1 MWKPGDVIAW
11 RGIYRDQVWHAQST
25 LIVRDT
31 DEELML
37 ALLPGAECIAQ
48 EDYPEAKKNGRRWW
62 DFKNQPW
69 KLKTYIWR
77 TNRLLL
83 ILEPEKYYST
93 MYFWNHESNEFLCYY
108 INFQLPFK
116 RSDCGID
123 TLDLDLDLLINPDF
137 SFEWKDVDDYQKAID
152 NEVIFPDWAHGID
165 SAKQEIFSRLEKC
178 SYPYDGFWLDWMPD
192 PNWLPPKLPEN
203 WDKICTE

>member
-1 MWKPGDVIAW
+1 M
-11 RGIYRDQVWHAQST
+11 
-25 LIVRDT
+25 RDT